1 MLIICLYPFR
11 AWRLMKRTSR
21 MPRMGITL
29 VAPRL
34 VERGIMAGEYIFTMQ
49 DLIKRYG
56 RNEVLSGINLCFYH
70 GAKIGIVGENGSG
83 KSTLLKIM
91 AGADQEFDGRAA
103 PLKGTTIGFLPQ
115 EPALDNEKTVRENV
129 EQAFADIK
137 KMIEEF
143 NEVSAKMAEP
153 MSDEEMEKAME
164 KMGRLQDQIDASD
177 GWELDRQVEVAMD
190 ALVLPADDQ
199 KAGTLSGGEARRVAL
214 CKLLLQKPDMLLLD
228 EPTNHL
234 DAETVQWL
242 EDTLSSYL
250 GNVIVSTHDRYFLDN
265 ITKWILELEKGKGRP
280 FEGNYSSWLE
290 QKAEILRKR
299 EKSAS
304 TLQKRLQKELQWLR
318 ETPGARRKHNK
329 GRVNEYEKLSAR
341 KINME
346 DNSLEIQ
353 IAPGPQLGEQV
364 IEVDSLSKGYQEGE
378 PIIKDLTF
386 SVPRGAVVGLIGP
399 NGAGK
404 TTLFRMIADEEQPD
418 LGTLK
423 LGSTVKLSYVDQDRQ
438 DLIAENSVFEEITGG
453 TEHIEI
459 AGKTINSRAYVGRF
473 NFKGPDQ
480 QKKVGELSGGER
492 NRVHLAKLLRRGG
505 NVLLLDEPT
514 NDLDVTT
521 LRNLENAILDF
532 SGCVLVISHDRFF
545 LDRICTH
552 LLVFEGNSKVRWFEG
567 NFEEYQEKRKLE
579 LGGKEENRRSKY
591 KKLTIH

>member
-1 MLIICLYPFR
+1 M
-11 AWRLMKRTSR
+11 S
-21 MPRMGITL
+21 
-29 VAPRL
+29 
-34 VERGIMAGEYIFTMQ
+34 GEYIFTMQ
-49 DLIKRYG
+49 GLIKRYG
-56 RNEVLSGINLCFYH
+56 RNEILNGINLSFYH

-91 AGADQEFDGRAA
+91 AGEDSEFEGQAA
-103 PLKGTTIGFLPQ
+103 PLKGSTIGFLPQ
-115 EPALDNEKTVRENV
+115 EPVLDGDKTVRENV
-129 EQAFADIK
+129 EQAFSDIK
-137 KMIEEF
+137 KLIEEF

-153 MSDEEMEKAME
+153 MSDDEMEKAME
-164 KMGRLQDQIDASD
+164 KMGRLQDQIDAVD

-190 ALVLPADDQ
+190 ALVLPEDDQ
-199 KAGTLSGGEARRVAL
+199 KADTLSGGEARRVAL

-242 EDTLSSYL
+242 EDTLANFS

-265 ITKWILELEKGKGRP
+265 ITKWILELESGKGKP

-290 QKAEILRKR
+290 QKTEILRRR
-299 EKSAS
+299 EKTAS
-304 TLQKRLQKELQWLR
+304 TLQKRLDKELQWLR

-341 KINME
+341 KTDLE
-346 DNSLEIQ
+346 DNTLEIQ

-364 IEVDSLSKGYQEGE
+364 IEVESLAKGYGGD
-378 PIIKDLTF
+378 PIFSDLTF
-386 SVPRGAVVGLIGP
+386 TIPRGAVVGLIGP

-404 TTLFRMIADEEQPD
+404 TTLFKMIAGEEQPD
-418 LGTLK
+418 SGTLK
-423 LGSTVKLSYVDQDRQ
+423 LGSTVKLSYVDQHRH
-438 DLIAENSVFEEITGG
+438 DLGAENTVFEEITGG
-453 TEHIEI
+453 TEHIEV

-532 SGCVLVISHDRFF
+532 NGCALVISHDRFF

-552 LLVFEGNSKVRWFEG
+552 LLVFEGDSKVRWFEG
-567 NFEEYQEKRKLE
+567 NFEEYQEKRKKE
-579 LGGKEENRRSKY
+579 LGGREENRRSKY
-591 KKLTIH
+591 KKLTIR

>member
-1 MLIICLYPFR
+1 M
-11 AWRLMKRTSR
+11 S
-21 MPRMGITL
+21 
-29 VAPRL
+29 
-34 VERGIMAGEYIFTMQ
+34 GEYIFTMQ
-49 DLIKRYG
+49 GLIKRYG
-56 RNEVLSGINLCFYH
+56 RNEVLNGINLSFYH
-70 GAKIGIVGENGSG
+70 GTKIGIVGENGSG

-91 AGADQEFDGRAA
+91 AGEDKEFEGQAT
-103 PLKGTTIGFLPQ
+103 PLKGSTIGFLPQ
-115 EPALDNEKTVRENV
+115 EPVLDDDQTVRENV
-129 EQAFADIK
+129 EQAFGDIK
-137 KMIEEF
+137 EMIKEF
-143 NEVSAKMAEP
+143 NDISAKMAEP
-153 MSDEEMEKAME
+153 MSDDEMEKAMD
-164 KMGRLQDQIDASD
+164 KMGRLQDQIDAVD

-199 KAGTLSGGEARRVAL
+199 KARTLSGGEARRVAL
-214 CKLLLQKPDMLLLD
+214 CKLLLQKPDMILLD

-242 EDTLSSYL
+242 EDTLSNYP

-265 ITKWILELEKGKGRP
+265 ITKWILELEVGKGIP

-290 QKAEILRKR
+290 QKAEILRRR
-299 EKSAS
+299 EKTAS
-304 TLQKRLQKELQWLR
+304 TLQKRLDKELQWLR
-318 ETPGARRKHNK
+318 ETPGARRKNNK
-329 GRVNEYEKLSAR
+329 GRINEYEKLSTR
-341 KINME
+341 KIDIE
-346 DNSLEIQ
+346 DNTLEIQ

-364 IEVDSLSKGYQEGE
+364 IEAESLAKSYGGD
-378 PIIKDLTF
+378 PIFTGLTF
-386 SVPRGAVVGLIGP
+386 SVPRGAVVGLVGP
-399 NGAGK
+399 NGTGK
-404 TTLFRMIADEEQPD
+404 TTLFKMIVGEEQPD
-418 LGTLK
+418 SGTLK
-423 LGSTVKLSYVDQDRQ
+423 LGSTVQLSYVDQHRH
-438 DLIAENSVFEEITGG
+438 DLGSENTVFQEITGG
-453 TEHIEI
+453 TEHIEV

-532 SGCVLVISHDRFF
+532 NGCALVISHDRFF

-567 NFEEYQEKRKLE
+567 NFEEYQEKRKQE

-591 KKLTIH
+591 KKLTIR

>member
-1 MLIICLYPFR
+1 M
-11 AWRLMKRTSR
+11 S
-21 MPRMGITL
+21 
-29 VAPRL
+29 
-34 VERGIMAGEYIFTMQ
+34 GEYIFTMQ
-49 DLIKRYG
+49 GLIKRYG
-56 RNEVLSGINLCFYH
+56 RNEVLNGINLSFYH

-91 AGADQEFDGRAA
+91 AGEDSEYEGQAA
-103 PLKGTTIGFLPQ
+103 PLKGSTIGFLPQ
-115 EPALDNEKTVRENV
+115 EPVLDGDKTVRENV
-129 EQAFADIK
+129 EQAFSDIK
-137 KMIEEF
+137 KLIEEF

-153 MSDEEMEKAME
+153 MSDDEMEKAME
-164 KMGRLQDQIDASD
+164 KMGRLQDQIDAVD

-190 ALVLPADDQ
+190 ALVLPEDDQ
-199 KAGTLSGGEARRVAL
+199 KADTLSGGEARRVAL

-242 EDTLSSYL
+242 EDTLANFS

-265 ITKWILELEKGKGRP
+265 ITKWILELESGKGKP

-290 QKAEILRKR
+290 QKTEILRRR
-299 EKSAS
+299 EKTAS
-304 TLQKRLQKELQWLR
+304 TLQKRLDKELQWLR

-329 GRVNEYEKLSAR
+329 SRVNEYEKLSAR
-341 KINME
+341 KTDLE
-346 DNSLEIQ
+346 DNTLEIQ

-364 IEVDSLSKGYQEGE
+364 IEVESLAKGYGGD
-378 PIIKDLTF
+378 PIFSDLTF
-386 SVPRGAVVGLIGP
+386 TVPRGAVVGLIGP

-404 TTLFRMIADEEQPD
+404 TTLFKMIAGEEQPD
-418 LGTLK
+418 SGTLK
-423 LGSTVKLSYVDQDRQ
+423 LGSTVKLSYVDQHRH
-438 DLIAENSVFEEITGG
+438 DLGAENTVFEEITGG
-453 TEHIEI
+453 TEHIEV

-532 SGCVLVISHDRFF
+532 NGCALVISHDRFF

-552 LLVFEGNSKVRWFEG
+552 LLVFEGDSKVRWFEG
-567 NFEEYQEKRKLE
+567 NFEEYQEKRKKE
-579 LGGKEENRRSKY
+579 LGGREENRRSKY
-591 KKLTIH
+591 KKLTIR

>member
-1 MLIICLYPFR
+1 M
-11 AWRLMKRTSR
+11 S
-21 MPRMGITL
+21 
-29 VAPRL
+29 
-34 VERGIMAGEYIFTMQ
+34 GEYIFTMQ
-49 DLIKRYG
+49 GLIKRYG
-56 RNEVLSGINLCFYH
+56 RNEVLNGINLSFYH

-91 AGADQEFDGRAA
+91 AGEDSEFEGQAA
-103 PLKGTTIGFLPQ
+103 PLKGSTIGFLPQ
-115 EPALDNEKTVRENV
+115 EPVLDGDKTVRENV
-129 EQAFADIK
+129 EQAFSDIK
-137 KMIEEF
+137 KLIEEF

-153 MSDEEMEKAME
+153 MSDDEMEKAME
-164 KMGRLQDQIDASD
+164 KMGRLQDQIDAVD

-190 ALVLPADDQ
+190 ALVLPEDDQ
-199 KAGTLSGGEARRVAL
+199 KADTLSGGEARRVAL

-242 EDTLSSYL
+242 EDTLANFS

-265 ITKWILELEKGKGRP
+265 ITKWILELESGKGKP

-290 QKAEILRKR
+290 QKTEILRRR
-299 EKSAS
+299 EKTAS
-304 TLQKRLQKELQWLR
+304 TLQKRLDKELQWLR
-318 ETPGARRKHNK
+318 ETPGARRKQNK
-329 GRVNEYEKLSAR
+329 SRVNEYEKLSAR
-341 KINME
+341 KTDLE
-346 DNSLEIQ
+346 DNTLEIQ

-364 IEVDSLSKGYQEGE
+364 IEVESLAKGYGGD
-378 PIIKDLTF
+378 PIFSDLTF
-386 SVPRGAVVGLIGP
+386 TVPRGAVVGLIGP

-404 TTLFRMIADEEQPD
+404 TTLFKMIAGEEQPD
-418 LGTLK
+418 SGTLK
-423 LGSTVKLSYVDQDRQ
+423 LGSTVKLSYVDQHRH
-438 DLIAENSVFEEITGG
+438 DLGAENTVFEEITGG

-532 SGCVLVISHDRFF
+532 NGCALVISHDRFF

-552 LLVFEGNSKVRWFEG
+552 LLVFEGDSKVRWFEG
-567 NFEEYQEKRKLE
+567 NFEEYQEKRKKE
-579 LGGKEENRRSKY
+579 LGGREENRRSKY
-591 KKLTIH
+591 KKLTIR

>member
-1 MLIICLYPFR
+1 M
-11 AWRLMKRTSR
+11 S
-21 MPRMGITL
+21 
-29 VAPRL
+29 
-34 VERGIMAGEYIFTMQ
+34 GEYIFTMQ
-49 DLIKRYG
+49 DLVKRYG
-56 RNEVLSGINLCFYH
+56 RNDVLNGINLCFYH

-91 AGADQEFDGRAA
+91 AGADSEFEGRAA

-115 EPALDNEKTVRENV
+115 EPALDNEQTVRENV
-129 EQAFADIK
+129 EQAFEGIK
-137 KMIEEF
+137 NMIEEF
-143 NEVSAKMAEP
+143 NGISAKMAEP
-153 MSDEEMEKAME
+153 MSDDEMEKAME
-164 KMGRLQDQIDASD
+164 KMGRLQDQIDAAD

-190 ALVLPADDQ
+190 ALVLPPDNQ

-214 CKLLLQKPDMLLLD
+214 CKLLLQKPDMILLD

-242 EDTLSSYL
+242 ENTLANYP
-250 GNVIVSTHDRYFLDN
+250 GNIIVSTHDRYFLDN
-265 ITKWILELEKGKGRP
+265 ITKWILELESGKGRP

-299 EKSAS
+299 EKTAS
-304 TLQKRLQKELQWLR
+304 TLQKRLEKELQWLK

-329 GRVNEYEKLSAR
+329 GRVNEYEKLSSR
-341 KINME
+341 KVDLD

-364 IEVDSLSKGYQEGE
+364 ILTDSLSKGYGE

-404 TTLFRMIADEEQPD
+404 TTLFRMIAGEEQPD
-418 LGTLK
+418 AGYLK
-423 LGSTVKLSYVDQDRQ
+423 LGSTVQLSYVDQHRH
-438 DLIAENSVFEEITGG
+438 DLNPENTVFEEITGG
-453 TEHIEI
+453 TEHIEV
-459 AGKTINSRAYVGRF
+459 AGKTIISRAYVGRF

-521 LRNLENAILDF
+521 LRNLENAILEF

-567 NFEEYQEKRKLE
+567 NFEEYQEKRKIE

>member
-1 MLIICLYPFR
+1 
-11 AWRLMKRTSR
+11 
-21 MPRMGITL
+21 
-29 VAPRL
+29 
-34 VERGIMAGEYIFTMQ
+34 MAGEYIFTMQ

-242 EDTLSSYL
+242 EDTLSNYP
-250 GNVIVSTHDRYFLDN
+250 GNIIVSTHDRYFLDN
-265 ITKWILELEKGKGRP
+265 ITKWILELENGKGKP

-290 QKAEILRKR
+290 QKTEILRKR

-304 TLQKRLQKELQWLR
+304 TLQKRLEKELQWLR
-318 ETPGARRKHNK
+318 ETPGSRRKHNK

-341 KINME
+341 KIDME

-353 IAPGPQLGEQV
+353 IAPGPHLGEQV
-364 IEVDSLSKGYQEGE
+364 IEADSLSKGYQEGE

-418 LGTLK
+418 SGTLK
-423 LGSTVKLSYVDQDRQ
+423 LGSTVKLSYVDQHRH
-438 DLIAENSVFEEITGG
+438 DLISENSVFEEITGG

>member
-1 MLIICLYPFR
+1 M
-11 AWRLMKRTSR
+11 S
-21 MPRMGITL
+21 
-29 VAPRL
+29 
-34 VERGIMAGEYIFTMQ
+34 GEYIFTMQ

-115 EPALDNEKTVRENV
+115 EPALDNEQTVRENV
-129 EQAFADIK
+129 EQAFEDIK

-153 MSDEEMEKAME
+153 MSDKEMEKAIE
-164 KMGRLQDQIDASD
+164 KMGRLQDQIDAAD

-190 ALVLPADDQ
+190 ALVLPADEQ
-199 KAGTLSGGEARRVAL
+199 KAETLSGGEARRVAL
-214 CKLLLQKPDMLLLD
+214 CKLLLQKPDMILLD

-242 EDTLSSYL
+242 ENTLSNYP
-250 GNVIVSTHDRYFLDN
+250 GNIIVSTHDRYFLDN
-265 ITKWILELEKGKGRP
+265 ITKWILELENGKGKP

-290 QKAEILRKR
+290 QKTEILRKR

-304 TLQKRLQKELQWLR
+304 TLQKRLEKELQWLR

-329 GRVNEYEKLSAR
+329 GRVNEYEKLSAH
-341 KINME
+341 KIDME

-353 IAPGPQLGEQV
+353 IAPGPHLGEQV
-364 IEVDSLSKGYQEGE
+364 IEADSLSKGYQEGE

-418 LGTLK
+418 SGTLK
-423 LGSTVKLSYVDQDRQ
+423 LGSTVKLSYVDQHRH
-438 DLIAENSVFEEITGG
+438 DLISENSVFEEITGG

-532 SGCVLVISHDRFF
+532 IGCVLVISHDRFF

>member
-1 MLIICLYPFR
+1 M
-11 AWRLMKRTSR
+11 S
-21 MPRMGITL
+21 
-29 VAPRL
+29 
-34 VERGIMAGEYIFTMQ
+34 GEYIFTMQ
-49 DLIKRYG
+49 SLIKRYG
-56 RNEVLSGINLCFYH
+56 RNEVLNGINLSFYH

-91 AGADQEFDGRAA
+91 AGEDSEFEGQAA
-103 PLKGTTIGFLPQ
+103 PLKGSTIGFLPQ
-115 EPALDNEKTVRENV
+115 EPVLDGDKTVRENV
-129 EQAFADIK
+129 EQAFSDIK
-137 KMIEEF
+137 KLIEEF

-153 MSDEEMEKAME
+153 MSDDEMEKAME
-164 KMGRLQDQIDASD
+164 KMGRLQDQIDAVD

-190 ALVLPADDQ
+190 ALVLPEDDQ
-199 KAGTLSGGEARRVAL
+199 KADTLSGGEARRVAL

-242 EDTLSSYL
+242 EDTLANFS

-265 ITKWILELEKGKGRP
+265 ITKWILELESGKGKP

-290 QKAEILRKR
+290 QKTEILRRR
-299 EKSAS
+299 EKTAS
-304 TLQKRLQKELQWLR
+304 TLQKRLDKELQWLR

-341 KINME
+341 KTDLE
-346 DNSLEIQ
+346 DNTLEIQ

-364 IEVDSLSKGYQEGE
+364 IEVESLAKGYGGD
-378 PIIKDLTF
+378 PIFSDLTF
-386 SVPRGAVVGLIGP
+386 TVPRGAVVGLIGP

-404 TTLFRMIADEEQPD
+404 TTLFKMIAGEEQPD
-418 LGTLK
+418 SGTLK
-423 LGSTVKLSYVDQDRQ
+423 LGSTVKLSYVDQHRH
-438 DLIAENSVFEEITGG
+438 DLGAENTVFEEITGG
-453 TEHIEI
+453 TEHIEV

-532 SGCVLVISHDRFF
+532 NGCALVISHDRFF

-567 NFEEYQEKRKLE
+567 NFEEYQEKRKKE

-591 KKLTIH
+591 KRLTIR

>member
-1 MLIICLYPFR
+1 M
-11 AWRLMKRTSR
+11 S
-21 MPRMGITL
+21 
-29 VAPRL
+29 
-34 VERGIMAGEYIFTMQ
+34 GEYIFTMQ
-49 DLIKRYG
+49 GLIKRYG
-56 RNEVLSGINLCFYH
+56 RNEVLNGINLSFYH

-91 AGADQEFDGRAA
+91 AGEDKEFEGQAT
-103 PLKGTTIGFLPQ
+103 PLKGSTIGFLPQ
-115 EPALDNEKTVRENV
+115 EPVLDDDQTVRENV
-129 EQAFADIK
+129 EQAFGDIK
-137 KMIEEF
+137 EMIKEF
-143 NEVSAKMAEP
+143 NDISAKMAEP
-153 MSDEEMEKAME
+153 MSDDEMEKAMD
-164 KMGRLQDQIDASD
+164 KMGRLQDQIDAVD

-214 CKLLLQKPDMLLLD
+214 CKLLLQKPDMILLD

-242 EDTLSSYL
+242 EDTLSNYP

-265 ITKWILELEKGKGRP
+265 ITKWILELEIGKGIP

-290 QKAEILRKR
+290 QKAEILRRR
-299 EKSAS
+299 EKTAS
-304 TLQKRLQKELQWLR
+304 TLQKRLDKELQWLR
-318 ETPGARRKHNK
+318 ETPGARRKNNK
-329 GRVNEYEKLSAR
+329 GRINEYEKLSSR
-341 KINME
+341 KIDIE
-346 DNSLEIQ
+346 DNTLEIQ

-364 IEVDSLSKGYQEGE
+364 IEAELLAKGYGDD
-378 PIIKDLTF
+378 PIFTGLTF
-386 SVPRGAVVGLIGP
+386 SIPRGAVVGLVGP
-399 NGAGK
+399 NGTGK
-404 TTLFRMIADEEQPD
+404 TTLFKMIAGEEQPD
-418 LGTLK
+418 SGTLK
-423 LGSTVKLSYVDQDRQ
+423 LGSTVQLSYVDQHRH
-438 DLIAENSVFEEITGG
+438 DLAAENTVFQEITGG
-453 TEHIEI
+453 TEHIEV

-532 SGCVLVISHDRFF
+532 NGCALVISHDRFF

-567 NFEEYQEKRKLE
+567 NFEEYQEKRKQE

-591 KKLTIH
+591 KKLTIR

>member
-1 MLIICLYPFR
+1 
-11 AWRLMKRTSR
+11 
-21 MPRMGITL
+21 
-29 VAPRL
+29 
-34 VERGIMAGEYIFTMQ
+34 MAGEYIFTMQ

-56 RNEVLSGINLCFYH
+56 RNEVLNGINLSFYH

-83 KSTLLKIM
+83 KSTILKIM
-91 AGADQEFDGRAA
+91 AGEDQDFEGRAQ

-115 EPALDNEKTVRENV
+115 EPVLDGEKTVRENV
-129 EQAFADIK
+129 EQAFGEIK

-153 MSDEEMEKAME
+153 MSDDEMEKAME
-164 KMGRLQDQIDASD
+164 KMGRLQDQIDAAD

-214 CKLLLQKPDMLLLD
+214 CKLLLQKPDMILLD

-242 EDTLSSYL
+242 EDTLANYP

-265 ITKWILELEKGKGRP
+265 ITKWILELESGKGRP

-290 QKAEILRKR
+290 QKAEILRRR

-304 TLQKRLQKELQWLR
+304 TLQKRLEKELQWLR

-329 GRVNEYEKLSAR
+329 GRINEYEKLSAR
-341 KINME
+341 KVDVE
-346 DNSLEIQ
+346 DNTLEIQ
-353 IAPGPQLGEQV
+353 IAPCPQLGEQV
-364 IEVDSLSKGYQEGE
+364 IEVDSISKGYQKDD

-404 TTLFRMIADEEQPD
+404 TTLFRIIAGEEQPD
-418 LGTLK
+418 SGALK
-423 LGSTVKLSYVDQDRQ
+423 LGSTVELSYVDQHRH
-438 DLIAENSVFEEITGG
+438 DLSPDNTVFEEITGG

-459 AGKTINSRAYVGRF
+459 AGKTVVSRAYVGRF

-521 LRNLENAILDF
+521 LRNLENAIMDF

-552 LLVFEGNSKVRWFEG
+552 LLVFEGDSKVRWFEG
-567 NFEEYQEKRKLE
+567 NFEEYQEKRKQE
-579 LGGKEENRRSKY
+579 LGGREENKRSKY
-591 KKLTIH
+591 KKLTIHH

>member
-1 MLIICLYPFR
+1 M
-11 AWRLMKRTSR
+11 S
-21 MPRMGITL
+21 
-29 VAPRL
+29 
-34 VERGIMAGEYIFTMQ
+34 GEYIFTMQ
-49 DLIKRYG
+49 GLIKRYG
-56 RNEVLSGINLCFYH
+56 RNEILNGVNLSFYH

-91 AGADQEFDGRAA
+91 AGEDSEFEGQAA
-103 PLKGTTIGFLPQ
+103 PLKGSTIGFLPQ
-115 EPALDNEKTVRENV
+115 EPVLDDDKTVRENV
-129 EQAFADIK
+129 EQAFSEIK
-137 KMIEEF
+137 KLIEEF

-153 MSDEEMEKAME
+153 MSDDEMEKAME
-164 KMGRLQDQIDASD
+164 RMGRLQDQIDAVD

-190 ALVLPADDQ
+190 ALVLPEDNQ

-242 EDTLSSYL
+242 EDTLANFP

-265 ITKWILELEKGKGRP
+265 ITKWILELESGKGKP

-290 QKAEILRKR
+290 QKTEILRRR
-299 EKSAS
+299 EKTAS
-304 TLQKRLQKELQWLR
+304 TLQKRLDKELQWLR
-318 ETPGARRKHNK
+318 ETPGTRRKHNK
-329 GRVNEYEKLSAR
+329 GRINEYEKLSAR
-341 KINME
+341 KTDVE
-346 DNSLEIQ
+346 DNTLEIQ

-364 IEVDSLSKGYQEGE
+364 LEVESLSKGYDGD
-378 PIIKDLTF
+378 PIFSDLTF
-386 SVPRGAVVGLIGP
+386 TVPRGAVVGLIGP
-399 NGAGK
+399 NGSGK
-404 TTLFRMIADEEQPD
+404 TTLFKIIAGEEQPD
-418 LGTLK
+418 SGTLK
-423 LGSTVKLSYVDQDRQ
+423 LGSTVKLSYVDQHRH
-438 DLIAENSVFEEITGG
+438 DLGADNTVFEEITEGG
-453 TEHIEI
+453 GEHIEV

-532 SGCVLVISHDRFF
+532 NGCALVISHDRFF

-567 NFEEYQEKRKLE
+567 NFEEYQEKRKKE

-591 KKLTIH
+591 KKLTIR

>member
-1 MLIICLYPFR
+1 M
-11 AWRLMKRTSR
+11 S
-21 MPRMGITL
+21 
-29 VAPRL
+29 
-34 VERGIMAGEYIFTMQ
+34 GEYIFTMQ
-49 DLIKRYG
+49 GLIKRYG
-56 RNEVLSGINLCFYH
+56 RNEVLNGINLSFYH

-91 AGADQEFDGRAA
+91 AGEDSEFEGQAA
-103 PLKGTTIGFLPQ
+103 PLKGSTIGFLPQ
-115 EPALDNEKTVRENV
+115 EPVLDGDKTVRENV
-129 EQAFADIK
+129 EQAFSDIK
-137 KMIEEF
+137 KLIEEF

-153 MSDEEMEKAME
+153 MSDDEMEKAME
-164 KMGRLQDQIDASD
+164 KMGRLQDQIDAVD

-190 ALVLPADDQ
+190 ALVLPEDDQ
-199 KAGTLSGGEARRVAL
+199 KADTLSGGEARRVAL

-242 EDTLSSYL
+242 EDTLANFS

-265 ITKWILELEKGKGRP
+265 ITKWILELESGKGKP

-290 QKAEILRKR
+290 QKTEILRRR
-299 EKSAS
+299 EKTAS
-304 TLQKRLQKELQWLR
+304 TLQKRLDKELQWLR

-329 GRVNEYEKLSAR
+329 SRVNEYEKLSAR
-341 KINME
+341 KTDLE
-346 DNSLEIQ
+346 DNTLEIQ

-364 IEVDSLSKGYQEGE
+364 IEVESLVKGYGGD
-378 PIIKDLTF
+378 PIFSDLTF
-386 SVPRGAVVGLIGP
+386 TVPRGAVVGLIGP

-404 TTLFRMIADEEQPD
+404 TTLFKMIAGEEQPD
-418 LGTLK
+418 SGTLK
-423 LGSTVKLSYVDQDRQ
+423 LGSTVKLSYVDQHRH
-438 DLIAENSVFEEITGG
+438 DLGAENTVFEEITGG
-453 TEHIEI
+453 TEHIEV

-532 SGCVLVISHDRFF
+532 NGCALVISHDRFF

-552 LLVFEGNSKVRWFEG
+552 LLVFEGDSKVRWFEG
-567 NFEEYQEKRKLE
+567 NFEEYQEKRKKE
-579 LGGKEENRRSKY
+579 LGGREENRRSKY
-591 KKLTIH
+591 KKLTIR